1 MRGYEHSHAKRRAKT
16 SQWRKKI
23 AAVTMGGTA
32 MFSIAPAMAQSSGT
46 AEEQASGVQE
56 IIVTAQRRVERIQ
69 DVPISISAYNQSFLE
84 DRDVSN
90 LNDLSGLSPNVKI
103 YNTGYNTN
111 TQISIRGAVQTST
124 QPFYDPA
131 VGLYLDGV
139 YIGKSAGSAFDVAD
153 LERVEVLNGPQGTLY
168 GRNTLAG
175 AVNLVTQKPTGELG
189 GMVEG
194 GIGNFGRRYARVTMN
209 LPALGPLSVKFSGV
223 MEKRDGTVD
232 VRNNPFPNVVNAKT
246 RSTDE
251 LNSLN
256 NKAFRIAARLTAS
269 ETLFFD
275 YAFDYN
281 NTKSVMHYGKLIH
294 LNKGGIFDPASPSY
308 AGGLAGGIYKGL
320 PLDLYLEGPGRSLNA
335 TINGGPS
342 GSKPFDNLKF
352 HSHSLTGTLEL
363 GGATLKSITAYR
375 KVDGDNSI
383 DLDGSPLLVAA
394 TDYFGNYKSFS
405 QEVQVSG
412 KTGNLTYTG
421 GLYYFWDK
429 GRDVGHQQYFNGATS
444 VTNNFA
450 YQTNAYAAYGQV
462 EFIPPILS
470 NKLTLTAGLRYSRE
484 TKEGGR
490 SSYLDGRGYT
500 IPLGTR
506 GKATF
511 DAITPVFIAKYN
523 FNEDTNIYAKYSRG
537 FKSGGFN
544 LVAPTPAEIAIPF
557 NEELVDEYE
566 IGSKLRMLGGR
577 LQFSLAAFLAD
588 RKDMQLSVF
597 LPVAGGTTQSVI
609 RNAGKVR
616 AKGFEANVQA
626 VPFKRLRLSG
636 SIGYLDAKFKEYIEL
651 GVNVANDRPV
661 PAAPKFTSSV
671 SADLTLW
678 DGGTTGRL
686 IVDYRHSDS
695 YYQYPYSLSVDPS
708 LGQNANTGKPSATDL
723 VNARINISDIKVGN
737 GSAEL
742 SLWVDNLFDEK
753 YLMSAINF
761 GPSFGGLAIGYYG
774 NPRTYGLNL
783 KYKM

>member
-1 MRGYEHSHAKRRAKT
+1 M
-16 SQWRKKI
+16 
-23 AAVTMGGTA
+23 TMAGTA
-32 MFSIAPAMAQSSGT
+32 MFSIAPAMAQSSSIG
-46 AEEQASGVQE
+46 EEQASGVQE

-69 DVPISISAYNQSFLE
+69 DVPISISAYSQSFLE

-90 LNDLSGLSPNVKI
+90 LNDLSGLAPNVKI
-103 YNTGYNTN
+103 YATGYNTN

-139 YIGKSAGSAFDVAD
+139 YIGKSAGAVFDVAD
-153 LERVEVLNGPQGTLY
+153 LERIEVLNGPQGTLY

-189 GMVEG
+189 GSAEV
-194 GIGNFGRRYARVTMN
+194 GIGNYGRRFARASIN
-209 LPALGPLSVKFSGV
+209 LPALGPLSLKFSGAI
-223 MEKRDGTVD
+223 EKRNGTVD
-232 VRNNPFPNVVNAKT
+232 VHANPFPNVVNART

-256 NKAFRIAARLTAS
+256 NKAFRLAARLNAS
-269 ETLFFD
+269 DDLTFD

-281 NTKSVMHYGKLIH
+281 NTKSMMQYGKLIH
-294 LNKGGIFDPASPSY
+294 LNKDGIFDPASPAY
-308 AGGLAGGIYKGL
+308 VGGLSGGIYKGL
-320 PLDLYLEGPGRSLNA
+320 PLDLYFEGPGRSLDA
-335 TINGGPS
+335 TIDGGPS
-342 GSKPFDNLKF
+342 GSKPFDNLKIQ
-352 HSHSLTGTLEL
+352 SHSLTGTLEL
-363 GGATLKSITAYR
+363 GGASLKSITAYR
-375 KVDGDNSI
+375 KVNGDNSI

-394 TDYFGNYKSFS
+394 TDYFGKYRSFS
-405 QEVQVSG
+405 QEFQVSG

-429 GRDVGHQQYFNGATS
+429 GRDVGYQQYFNGATS

-450 YQTNAYAAYGQV
+450 YQTNAYAAYGQI
-462 EFIPPILS
+462 EFIPPIFS

-484 TKEGGR
+484 TKEGAR

-500 IPLGTR
+500 IPVGTR

-511 DAITPVFIAKYN
+511 DAFTPVFIAKYN
-523 FNEDTNIYAKYSRG
+523 FNEDANIYAKYSRG

-544 LVAPTPAEIAIPF
+544 LVAPTPAEITTPF

-566 IGSKLRMLGGR
+566 VGSKLRLLGGK

-616 AKGFEANVQA
+616 AKGLEANVQA
-626 VPFKRLRLSG
+626 VPLKWLRLSG
-636 SIGYLDAKFKEYIEL
+636 SMGYLDAKFKEYIEL

-671 SADLTLW
+671 SADVTLW
-678 DGGTTGRL
+678 DRGTTGRL

-695 YYQYPYSLSVDPS
+695 SYQYPYSLSVDPR
-708 LGQNANTGKPSATDL
+708 LGQNANIGKPSATDL
-723 VNARINISDIKVGN
+723 VNARLNISDIKVGN

-774 NPRTYGLNL
+774 APRTYGINL